1 MASVLPYQF
10 EPESDPESDNGA
22 DGANDERDVSRRLD
36 QDVSLWCT
44 CGNCAT
50 MPSEVENVCCREIT
64 KVVRRMSQVPIPIMC
79 MTEHPGLEPVCLN
92 PYSLQN
98 IYNIY
103 KYDYGPVR
111 HRTEEERLR
120 HLAYRSFVSWCWGYL
135 GPSRRVIIPS
145 CVVQRI
151 RQQFPSGDYIGFRPP
166 ID

>member
-64 KVVRRMSQVPIPIMC
+64 KAFEASCLSQLCKLVL
-79 MTEHPGLEPVCLN
+79 GLL
-92 PYSLQN
+92 
-98 IYNIY
+98 
-103 KYDYGPVR
+103 
-111 HRTEEERLR
+111 RT
-120 HLAYRSFVSWCWGYL
+120 
-135 GPSRRVIIPS
+135 
-145 CVVQRI
+145 
-151 RQQFPSGDYIGFRPP
+151 
-166 ID
+166 

>member
-22 DGANDERDVSRRLD
+22 DELIDEDDAGRRLG

-44 CGNCAT
+44 CGNCTT
-50 MPSEVENVCCREIT
+50 MPTEAENICCREIA
-64 KVVRRMSQVPIPIMC
+64 KVLRRMGQVPVPMIC

-98 IYNIY
+98 VYNIY
-103 KYDYGPVR
+103 KYDFGPVR
-111 HRTEEERLR
+111 HRTEEEGFR

-135 GPSRRVIIPS
+135 GRSRRVVIPS

-151 RQQFPSGDYIGFRPP
+151 RQKFQSGDYTGFRPP